1 MLCLIFSKS
10 YTLTD
15 YLLSKLWTQGFY
27 SLTNKSNI
35 IADSIV
41 LESAFGTFFYTIDNN
56 VEFTVRT

>member
-1 MLCLIFSKS
+1 MLCLIFS

-15 YLLSKLWTQGFY
+15 CLLSKLWTQGFY

-41 LESAFGTFFYTIDNN
+41 LGSALGTFFYTIDNN
-56 VEFTVRT
+56 LEFTVRT